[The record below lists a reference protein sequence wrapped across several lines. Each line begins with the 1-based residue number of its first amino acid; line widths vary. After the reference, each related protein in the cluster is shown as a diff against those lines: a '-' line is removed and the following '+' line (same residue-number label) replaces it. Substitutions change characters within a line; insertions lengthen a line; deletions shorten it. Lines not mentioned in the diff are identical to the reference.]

1 MAGNT
6 KTLKNIAVSPKEAY
20 VYLTLVSDGSQ
31 ETGYVVYDSSVVA
44 TAAGDTDPL
53 TSAIMEVYASASAA
67 STARVLLKFDAST
80 PVLAMDIPTAT
91 DPLKF
96 NAGGVMCLPNLGGA
110 GITGD
115 ITLTTTGLASGDAI
129 TILMRVKRR

>member
-1 MAGNT
+1 MSNT
-6 KTLKNIAVSPKEAY
+6 KTLKNITVSPKEAY
-20 VYLTLVSDGSQ
+20 VYFTLASDGTQ
-31 ETGYVVYDSSVVA
+31 ETNTVIYDSSVVA

-67 STARVLLKFDAST
+67 TTARVLLKWDAST

-96 NAGGVMCLPNLGGA
+96 CARDALCLPNQGGS

-129 TILMRVKRR
+129 TILMRVKRQ